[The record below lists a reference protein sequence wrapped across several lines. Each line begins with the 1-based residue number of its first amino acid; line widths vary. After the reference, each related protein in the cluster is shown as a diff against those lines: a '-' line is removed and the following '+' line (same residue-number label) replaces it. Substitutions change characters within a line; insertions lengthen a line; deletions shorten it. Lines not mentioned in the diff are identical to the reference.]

1 MFNLH
6 RISVGNQVLHGIAT
20 EGDVNSPIAIHL
32 HGTGGNF
39 YFNAIATQLADTYR
53 ENGYRFASVNLPAYD
68 ADYRTEDFSAYRQA
82 LDAWLAHLSSGEYL
96 LQGHSLGAL
105 KALDYV
111 HLQDR
116 KARCKR
122 LVLLSAFDVVA
133 FYCAK
138 QVASVPQI
146 RKRVQDLAME
156 GGGGT
161 PVPKDI
167 FDVWEISA
175 GTFLSMT
182 EPGGPADRF
191 PSRVPEALA
200 SATWLPSQDVFL
212 AIGGADFAAFPSPR
226 EVISALP
233 AVGTL
238 RTALIEGAPH
248 NFDGHVSE
256 LIAEVGHWLK
266 G

>member
-20 EGDVNSPIAIHL
+20 EGDLSSPIAIHL

-53 ENGYRFASVNLPAYD
+53 ETGYRFASVNLPAYD
-68 ADYRTEDFSAYRQA
+68 ADYRTEEFSAYRTA
-82 LDAWLAHLSSGEYL
+82 LDAWLAHLSTGEYL

-111 HLQDR
+111 HHQDR
-116 KARCKR
+116 QARCKR

-133 FYCAK
+133 FYCAR
-138 QVASVPQI
+138 QTANISQI
-146 RKRVQDLAME
+146 RQRVQDLITE
-156 GGGGT
+156 GGTGIS
-161 PVPKDI
+161 VPKNI

-191 PSRVPEALA
+191 PSRVPELLA

-212 AIGGADFAAFPSPR
+212 AIGGDDFAAFPSPR
-226 EVISALP
+226 EVISTLP

-238 RTALIEGAPH
+238 RAALIEGAPH

-256 LIAEVGHWLK
+256 LICEMSHWLK